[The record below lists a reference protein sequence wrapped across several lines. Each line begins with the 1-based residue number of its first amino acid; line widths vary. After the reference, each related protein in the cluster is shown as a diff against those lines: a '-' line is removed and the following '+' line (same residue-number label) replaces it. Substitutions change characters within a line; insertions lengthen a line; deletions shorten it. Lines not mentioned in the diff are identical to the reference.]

1 VRRWPLAALAAAA
14 LALLAP
20 ARAQALPPGTH
31 VQLFMGGLDQVVD
44 IAYVPHSRKLFFT
57 EKDTGK
63 IRVIVRHHLLAR
75 SCVHLDVVSNGERGA
90 LGLALDPDYAT
101 NHYLYVYFTKRRPLE
116 NRVTRFKVENN
127 RCTHAHPLITGIP
140 SSSGYHNGGQLFFL
154 GGKLFVTVGEAHDP
168 GNAQRLSTR
177 LGKVLR
183 YNPDGSIPADNPVLG
198 GRRTAIWSYGHRNG
212 FGLTAK
218 PHTKLLYETENG
230 PNCDD
235 ELNRIMRGRNYGWG
249 NGYVCGTNGVGPN
262 PVAPLKRWTPTIAPT
277 DPWWYTGRITRM
289 RGSIYMG
296 DYNTGSLRRIT
307 LNSTGTAVKRI
318 SRIYQAA
325 GGIID
330 VSSGPRGWLY
340 FATQTGIYRIV
351 S

>member
-1 VRRWPLAALAAAA
+1 MIVSDAVESYLLESRRSPDAVLAEMEEHGHRDRIPIVMPPTG
-14 LALLAP
+14 ALLAVLTAASG
-20 ARAQALPPGTH
+20 ARRVVEVGT
-31 VQLFMGGLDQVVD
+31 
-44 IAYVPHSRKLFFT
+44 A
-57 EKDTGK
+57 
-63 IRVIVRHHLLAR
+63 
-75 SCVHLDVVSNGERGA
+75 C
-90 LGLALDPDYAT
+90 
-101 NHYLYVYFTKRRPLE
+101 
-116 NRVTRFKVENN
+116 
-127 RCTHAHPLITGIP
+127 
-140 SSSGYHNGGQLFFL
+140 SGYHNGGQLFFL

-168 GNAQRLSTR
+168 ANAQRLSTR

-198 GRRTAIWSYGHRNG
+198 GHRTAIWSYGHRNG

-296 DYNTGSLRRIT
+296 DYNTGSLRRPP
-307 LNSTGTAVKRI
+307 STGL
-318 SRIYQAA
+318 SA
-325 GGIID
+325 GIEP
-330 VSSGPRGWLY
+330 SGL
-340 FATQTGIYRIV
+340 
-351 S
+351 